1 MSDRYVKGAV
11 YEKYGISLFVGIG
24 IPIPI
29 LDAEMLKYT
38 TVKNSEIKTALA
50 DKSGKEKLPETFT
63 YEQLQSGSVEFR
75 GKQVKTAPLSS
86 ISRAREI
93 AEELKSWIEKGE
105 FLLTE
110 AVAPLPLKNK
120 INKLDIREI
129 K

>member
-1 MSDRYVKGAV
+1 
-11 YEKYGISLFVGIG
+11 
-24 IPIPI
+24 
-29 LDAEMLKYT
+29 MLKYT
-38 TVKNSEIKTALA
+38 AVKNSEITTALA
-50 DKSGKEKLPETFT
+50 DKSGKEKPPETYT

-93 AEELKSWIEKGE
+93 AGELKSWIEKGE

-110 AVAPLPLKNK
+110 AVAPLALKNK